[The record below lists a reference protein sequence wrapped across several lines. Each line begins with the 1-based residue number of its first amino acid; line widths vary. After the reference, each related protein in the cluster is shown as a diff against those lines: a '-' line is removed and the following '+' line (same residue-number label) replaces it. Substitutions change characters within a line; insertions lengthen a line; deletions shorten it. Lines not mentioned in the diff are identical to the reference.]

1 VPYLILKI
9 LCNFKIKMQLLHVIK
24 EVILLS
30 VYSLLMIFTDRGK
43 STLLK
48 TLSVLLYFRYSEYHG
63 D

>member
-1 VPYLILKI
+1 
-9 LCNFKIKMQLLHVIK
+9 LLHVIK